1 MYHTDGFNS
10 TVGSSCCSYWM
21 ATMALS
27 MSRPLPVW
35 WLSMVMLTL
44 STVVV
49 VLVVSDGHNGTVRLV
64 AVNGHTDTVDSC
76 KSNSIAPMVILTLP
90 VVDGHHDAVD
100 SFLVR
105 FQFKNPLLW
114 WCR

>member
-1 MYHTDGFNS
+1 
-10 TVGSSCCSYWM
+10 
-21 ATMALS
+21 
-27 MSRPLPVW
+27 
-35 WLSMVMLTL
+35 
-44 STVVV
+44 
-49 VLVVSDGHNGTVRLV
+49 LV

-76 KSNSIAPMVILTLP
+76 NSNSISPMVILTLS

-114 WCR
+114 CCR